1 MILNQVDKDNYLKDG
16 VIKKKLVTEEMV
28 APLFETF
35 IEILNKY
42 LRKNKFNELDK
53 NVPASWN
60 DQLVHKSLLELRTK
74 SPSDFGH
81 FYNTI
86 NLSASLHRIF
96 YNEELTEV
104 VAQLLDTSNT
114 NLCLTGFM
122 MRIDSP
128 VDRRNSLN
136 WHQDSSYYLQNKSG
150 LNGLTCWVPMHEV
163 NSNNG
168 TLQFLKGSHKLGN
181 IKTEPSDHKEH
192 FSQQFEIDDS
202 VVRRYETKN
211 LVASFGD
218 ANFLSMDMIH
228 RSGLNQ
234 SNKFR
239 VVAGARYHNMY
250 ASDFH
255 TGELRYVYL

>member
-1 MILNQVDKDNYLKDG
+1 
-16 VIKKKLVTEEMV
+16 MV

-74 SPSDFGH
+74 SPSDFGD

-96 YNEELTEV
+96 FNEELIEV
-104 VAQLLDTSNT
+104 VSQLLYTSNN
-114 NLCLTGFM
+114 NLCLTDFM

-128 VDRRNSLN
+128 IDCRNPLN
-136 WHQDSSYYLQNKSG
+136 WHEDSSYYLKNKSG
-150 LNGLTCWVPMHEV
+150 LNGLTCWIPMHEV

-168 TLQFLKGSHKLGN
+168 TLQFLKGTHKLGN
-181 IKTEPSDHKEH
+181 IKTESSDHKEH

-202 VVRRYETKN
+202 VVRR
-211 LVASFGD
+211 V
-218 ANFLSMDMIH
+218 
-228 RSGLNQ
+228 
-234 SNKFR
+234 
-239 VVAGARYHNMY
+239 
-250 ASDFH
+250 
-255 TGELRYVYL
+255 